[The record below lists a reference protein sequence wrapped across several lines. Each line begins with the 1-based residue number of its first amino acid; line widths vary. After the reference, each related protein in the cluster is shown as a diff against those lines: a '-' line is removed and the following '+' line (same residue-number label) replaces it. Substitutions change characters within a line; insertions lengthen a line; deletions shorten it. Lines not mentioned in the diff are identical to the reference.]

1 MLTIKEGEIML
12 VLFKDFTTWYNAT
25 NISRVI
31 KITPRGSLKVL
42 KNLEKQEYVISKQ
55 FGKAIHYKI
64 NFNNLTKKTLE
75 LLLLEEAE
83 KKHKRWVHEFKEFEK
98 PKILILFGSV
108 LKNKD
113 YKDIDLLIVI
123 ENKNYSTIMNLIDK
137 KNKILIKPVHPI
149 IQTMEDLKDNI
160 LKKDEVILDALRTGI
175 VLNGQKEIIGIIE
188 NAANT
193 QPY

>member
-1 MLTIKEGEIML
+1 LNLYT
-12 VLFKDFTTWYNAT
+12 
-25 NISRVI
+25 
-31 KITPRGSLKVL
+31 TPRLRHRG
-42 KNLEKQEYVISKQ
+42 
-55 FGKAIHYKI
+55 G
-64 NFNNLTKKTLE
+64 KTLE

-188 NAANT
+188 NVTNT